1 MCAAG
6 SLRRCRQGAFRGLAL
21 TSRHSGARVSPR
33 GTRSSG
39 LRSGATTLHF
49 ARADRHLSQRLYGW
63 SGPWATRRGFDS
75 LVQMSAGIAETGM
88 HWRQSNKP
96 VPLPVQALE
105 SCNWPFLWRR
115 RRSGRIQ
122 SDWTKDEKAAHRQL
136 QRASFLAIANA
147 TARA

>member
-96 VPLPVQALE
+96 VPLPRAG
-105 SCNWPFLWRR
+105 P
-115 RRSGRIQ
+115 RIMQ
-122 SDWTKDEKAAHRQL
+122 
-136 QRASFLAIANA
+136 LAIFVAA
-147 TARA
+147 AAIRADTKRLDEG